1 MLSIRSASNIVY
13 QPGTPISST
22 NKIERHDISEI
33 LIESAIK
40 WHKPNQPTLKITNNE
55 AKLRI

>member
-1 MLSIRSASNIVY
+1 
-13 QPGTPISST
+13 
-22 NKIERHDISEI
+22 

-55 AKLRI
+55 AKLRIWFINFIT